1 MRLTP
6 ARTTRLL
13 NRLLGVWL
21 VVLITL
27 PFTAPFQTF
36 ELGAPSSEAAIDVSP
51 AKDVTLAASSA
62 FVPASPSLVARFDVV
77 RRFSGRSDYYRLLP
91 TVLRV

>member
-6 ARTTRLL
+6 ARTRILDRLL
-13 NRLLGVWL
+13 AVWL
-21 VVLITL
+21 VVLIAL

-36 ELGAPSSEAAIDVSP
+36 DLGATSSEAAIDGSP

-62 FVPASPSLVARFDVV
+62 FVPASPSPRARSEVV
-77 RRFSGRSDYYRLLP
+77 RTFSGGSDYYRILP
-91 TVLRV
+91 TVLRL